1 MRFEARKVIRP
12 LPDVSSSAAEVVA
25 APQVVCRAT
34 GTSVVPLD
42 KQRGK
47 AAMVHLHVRTSDG
60 KPSQD
65 AELFR
70 AAIRAIRA
78 RCDVLIQT
86 STGGA
91 VGMTADERCGPLTL
105 TGPDRPDMATLTTGT
120 VNFGDE
126 VFSNPRPLVWNE
138 RTASM
143 GAHARQFQS
152 LGGCHGPSHL

>member
-1 MRFEARKVIRP
+1 MSAPPYVI
-12 LPDVSSSAAEVVA
+12 
-25 APQVVCRAT
+25 T
-34 GTSVVPLD
+34 
-42 KQRGK
+42 
-47 AAMVHLHVRTSDG
+47 AAMVGAETTREQTPYLPITAEREAGGAMVDLHVRTSDG

-105 TGPDRPDMATLTTGT
+105 TEEAGGGARRRGPTY
-120 VNFGDE
+120 
-126 VFSNPRPLVWNE
+126 E
-138 RTASM
+138 RAASIR
-143 GAHARQFQS
+143 ARARQLQS
-152 LGGCHGPSHL
+152 LGGCHGPSHF